1 MHGKPIVVIFIGNVG
16 AGKTTYISLTFNE
29 LKRRGYKVR
38 KTYVKTYFV
47 VTPLMTRVHRSQI
60 VWRIAV
66 ILDLLV
72 NVIYLPLAIL
82 IKTFLIPRIKKRY
95 IVLVEEHLPG
105 SLVDFV
111 HLAILLNLAPIV
123 KHMLR
128 ALVTLS
134 RKCLRHAIIYIIVDK
149 MLLPGR
155 WLKRGSPLETKLY
168 LLSQD
173 LVFNIITRYSKNV
186 LIINNSSKDF
196 HHNLSFIM
204 SFISMLYNKEIEQ
217 THLKAPSN
225 I

>member
-1 MHGKPIVVIFIGNVG
+1 MHGIPIVIISIGNVG

-29 LKRRGYKVR
+29 LRRRGYKVH
-38 KTYVKTYFV
+38 KTYVKTQFV
-47 VTPLMTRVHRSQI
+47 VTSLMTKLRMPQI

-66 ILDLLV
+66 MLDLLL

-82 IKTFLIPRIKKRY
+82 IKTFLIPRIKKRD

-111 HLAILLNLAPIV
+111 HLAILLNLACIV
-123 KHMLR
+123 KCMLR

-134 RKCLRHAIIYIIVDK
+134 RKCLWHAIIYITVDK
-149 MLLPGR
+149 MLLPRR
-155 WLKRGSPLETKLY
+155 WLKRGSPPETKLY

-173 LVFNIITRYSKNV
+173 LVFSIITRYSKNV
-186 LIINNSSKDF
+186 LIIDNSNKDF
-196 HHNLSFIM
+196 HHNLSLIT
-204 SFISMLYNKEIEQ
+204 SFISMLYNKEVGR
-217 THLKAPSN
+217 N